1 LRSPGRP
8 EPAWLAD
15 APVAGIGGV
24 GSLSDD
30 ADFRGFRAEIE
41 YAFGLRVY

>member
-1 LRSPGRP
+1 
-8 EPAWLAD
+8 
-15 APVAGIGGV
+15 V